1 MVVSKKPFT
10 RIGRIVAAVTA
21 VVWLAGGVLALLPA
35 VRRGLVVL
43 GILGVLAIGLGVV
56 YAIAAWRGQPWSW
69 PGRKSAQQK
78 PEVSSQKSE
87 N

>member
-10 RIGRIVAAVTA
+10 RVGRIVAAVTA

-69 PGRKSAQQK
+69 TGQRPTQEKQEDRSRR
-78 PEVSSQKSE
+78 SE